1 MPTDDR
7 LRPHPK
13 DRLAASVQRISFV
26 DAAAKLRAEPHAAV
40 SGHRQVTLV
49 KHGPVTVILFV
60 FERGGALKEHQTDG
74 EVTIQVLA
82 GRLAVS
88 VGTEQ
93 LELGAQEIVALA
105 PGQRH
110 AVRAIEGSEMLLT
123 VFRTP
128 TERTAA
134 V

>member
-1 MPTDDR
+1 
-7 LRPHPK
+7 
-13 DRLAASVQRISFV
+13 
-26 DAAAKLRAEPHAAV
+26 
-40 SGHRQVTLV
+40 
-49 KHGPVTVILFV
+49 VTVILFV
-60 FERGGALKEHQTDG
+60 FERDGALKEHQTDG

>member
-1 MPTDDR
+1 MPTEDR

-13 DRLAASVQRISFV
+13 DRLASPVQRISFV
-26 DAAAKLRAEPHAAV
+26 DAAATLRAEPHAAV
-40 SGHRQVTLV
+40 SGHRQVALV
-49 KHGPVTVILFV
+49 RHGPVTVILFV
-60 FERGGALKEHQTDG
+60 FERDGALKEHQTEG

-88 VGTEQ
+88 VGEER
-93 LELGAQEIVALA
+93 LDLGPGELVSLA

-110 AVRAIEGSEMLLT
+110 AVRALEPSEMLLT
-123 VFRTP
+123 VCLVP
-128 TERTAA
+128 GERTAP